1 MSKKIFERGTIGLVV
16 AGIMLICSS
25 SLIAAGERKIVVFQ
39 EGVPGAVKQ
48 KIVLNAG
55 CQVIKLLPLV
65 NGIVIWLPEKASTKA
80 LEAILA
86 HAPIIVVR
94 VDDDLI
100 VHATKGKP
108 SKRGKKSE
116 PQPQEILPWGI
127 DRIDADLVWDTNG
140 DLVVD
145 SESTIGVGVKVAILD
160 TGIDIDHPDLIDN
173 LSGGIN
179 IINYRKSYDDDNG
192 HGTHVAGIVAGVD
205 NEIGVVGVAPGVSL
219 YGVKVLNRRG
229 QGWLSDVI
237 DGLDWCVNNGMDI
250 INMSFGSSSG
260 NQTFQEAIAKVYQ
273 AGIVQVAA
281 AGNEYEGPVDY
292 PAAYPETIAV
302 SAIDSSDNFA
312 EFSSAGPEV
321 DLTAPGVDIFSP
333 YKGDGYKTL
342 SGTSMAA
349 PHLAGVVALI
359 LENQP
364 AYTPDE
370 VLNVLMETAENL
382 NLPAEEQGAGLVDAE
397 ESILVTAP

>member
-1 MSKKIFERGTIGLVV
+1 MFEKGIIVLVAV
-16 AGIMLICSS
+16 GIMLIYSF

-39 EGVPGAVKQ
+39 KGVPNSVKER
-48 KIVLNAG
+48 IVLNAK

-65 NGIVIWLPEKASTKA
+65 NGIAIRLPEKASDKA
-80 LEAILA
+80 LEAIFA
-86 HAPIIVVR
+86 HAPITVAR
-94 VDDDLI
+94 VDNDLI
-100 VHATKGKP
+100 IHATKGKP
-108 SKRGKKSE
+108 SKPGKKSE
-116 PQPQEILPWGI
+116 PQPQEILPWGV

-140 DLVVD
+140 DLIVD
-145 SESTIGVGVKVAILD
+145 SGATVGAGVKVAILD
-160 TGIDIDHPDLIDN
+160 TGIDIDHPDLINN
-173 LSGGIN
+173 LAGGIN
-179 IINYRKSYDDDNG
+179 IINYRKSYNDDNG

-205 NEIGVVGVAPGVSL
+205 NEIGVIGTAPGTSL
-219 YGVKVLNRRG
+219 YGVKVLDRRG

-237 DGLDWCVNNGMDI
+237 DGLDWCINNGMDI

-260 NQTFQEAIAKVYQ
+260 NQTFQEAITRVYQ

-312 EFSSAGPEV
+312 EFSSVGPEV
-321 DLTAPGVDIFSP
+321 DLTAPGVDIFST

-349 PHLAGVVALI
+349 PHVTGVAALI
-359 LENQP
+359 LENQS
-364 AYTPDE
+364 AYTPDD
-370 VLNVLMETAENL
+370 VLNVLTKTADNL
-382 NLPAEEQGAGLVDAE
+382 GLPEEEQGAGLVDAE
-397 ESILVTAP
+397 ESVLVTAP